1 MSDLDLNIDNYSI
14 IDLELFFKLNP
25 NQTYTASDIELQ
37 ETIISSQLLSSGHI
51 NMRIKNDLMGFL
63 NTAKN
68 LLITTKC
75 PPLYKPTTLPKNTRL
90 DPYNLPLSQEAPC
103 SRIGEIITRP
113 ETQYIYTQNSDYF
126 PGISNPLK
134 LRTIT
139 KCLNIDSLFRTTSKT
154 YTPSSDFTF
163 QLPLT
168 LNKVV
173 SMQLT
178 AFEIPKTFYGISA
191 ALGNNYLNMS
201 LSNQQADYNYDSV
214 YNNFIVIIPDGNYS
228 NQSLLDEINLQ
239 LCPRNTDG
247 TINPANNFNNFFAF
261 IHFRLNN
268 SDNITNQVIFE
279 ISPEGLEYLK
289 IIPVNGTLTP
299 FVIDYFNMDFTLDI
313 TGVVNTTLPLY
324 CKLGFN
330 LGFVKNYI
338 YQDAKFYIS
347 ESSINTN
354 LNNYIY
360 LAIDDFNNSVNNTFI
375 SAFNESLL
383 SPDILARIT
392 INKDTDL
399 VQTKIMNLD
408 NSFAVNEMRQYF
420 GPVDIQKIRVR
431 LFNCY
436 GNILELNNVE
446 YSLCLSFKMLYDL

>member
-113 ETQYIYTQNSDYF
+113 ETQYIYTQNSDYL

-139 KCLNIDSLFRTTSKT
+139 KCLTIDSMFRPNISTTN
-154 YTPSSDFTF
+154 SSDFTI
-163 QLPLT
+163 QLPLK

-178 AFEIPKTFYGISA
+178 AFEIPKTFYGISSA
-191 ALGNNYLNMS
+191 SGNNYLNMS
-201 LSNQQADYNYDSV
+201 LVYINSNDDYAEPIYV
-214 YNNFIVIIPDGNYS
+214 EIIIIIPDGNYC
-228 NQSLLDEINLQ
+228 NQSLLDEINLK

-247 TINPANNFNNFFAF
+247 TINSDNTYNNFFAF
-261 IHFRLNN
+261 IQLRIEN
-268 SDNITNQVIFE
+268 SFGNTGKVIVQ
-279 ISPEGLEYLK
+279 ISKEGL
-289 IIPVNGTLTP
+289 INMSNINGSSYEILG
-299 FVIDYFNMDFTLDI
+299 FSMYFNKNI
-313 TGVVNTTLPLY
+313 QGNENIVIELY
-324 CKLGFN
+324 NKLGWN
-330 LGFVKNYI
+330 LGFTQPKYEGCI
-338 YQDAKFYIS
+338 TYLSDAIIDSNF
-347 ESSINTN
+347 NH
-354 LNNYIY
+354 YIY
-360 LAIDDFNNSVNNTFI
+360 LAVDDFNTSVNNTFI
-375 SAFNESLL
+375 SAFNESILNQ
-383 SPDILARIT
+383 DIISRIT
-392 INKDTDL
+392 NNTVVNHTL
-399 VQTKIMNLD
+399 NLD
-408 NSFAVNEMRQYF
+408 NCSIVNEPRQFF
-420 GPVDIQKIRVR
+420 GPVDIQRLRIR
-431 LFNCY
+431 LINNY
-436 GNILELNNVE
+436 GKLLELNNANF
-446 YSLCLSFKMLYDL
+446 SICLSFKMLYDL